1 MGNTGATRVAKAPKP
16 MNVMVMRI
24 VTRFTTADEF
34 VSAFRKFCTKGTCFI
49 PSVQATRIGVET
61 GFSIRLADGTPMLRG
76 LCVVRDSWATAENP
90 FERPGVRIGLRSLT
104 AESKP
109 VFRRLLLAGGK
120 AELDERP
127 TVKVDLMF
135 AQEERAPDAD
145 VILPANPL
153 MEMSDESIST
163 FVDCMLFEDAI
174 PDLIDSGDSIND
186 ATGRIADD
194 RNDQATRR
202 IEITQRIETEA
213 APKGTPLERALA
225 ASSVRLQGGTSRIKR
240 LDAPL
245 ARAHALAEE
254 HADSAFGPM
263 LAKAVDRIK
272 PVADHTVPTRM
283 PSERKTMVG
292 IPPVPPP
299 VPRRRIAARASTA
312 PFAPSAPATPV
323 PAAPDEPTA
332 ASGAQGWY
340 RKLVGPRRTRG

>member
-1 MGNTGATRVAKAPKP
+1 MAPKP
-16 MNVMVMRI
+16 TTVMVMRI
-24 VTRFTTADEF
+24 VTRFTTVDEF

-49 PSVQATRIGVET
+49 PSVQAKRIGVET

-76 LCVVRDSWATAENP
+76 QCVVRDSWATAENR
-90 FERPGVRIGLRSLT
+90 FDRPGVRLGLRSLT
-104 AESKP
+104 PESKP

-120 AELDERP
+120 PELDEHARP
-127 TVKVDLMF
+127 TVKVDLRF
-135 AQEERAPDAD
+135 AQEERGPNADA
-145 VILPANPL
+145 ILPANPL
-153 MEMSDESIST
+153 MEMSDESIAA

-174 PDLIDSGDSIND
+174 PDRIDSGDSSIND

-194 RNDQATRR
+194 RNDQVTRR
-202 IEITQRIETEA
+202 IEITRRIETEA
-213 APKGTPLERALA
+213 APKGSPLERALA
-225 ASSVRLQGGTSRIKR
+225 ASSVRR

-292 IPPVPPP
+292 LPPAPPP
-299 VPRRRIAARASTA
+299 APRQRIAMPAITDPSE
-312 PFAPSAPATPV
+312 PSAPATPF
-323 PAAPDEPTA
+323 PAAPE
-332 ASGAQGWY
+332 
-340 RKLVGPRRTRG
+340 R